1 MNVNAIPDER
11 ARGVTWWLGNYW
23 RTRDVKDIVP
33 VQDMPAGLNNGV
45 DRAVAEALAQACPD
59 QAAGSLLAHG
69 VHPKNAHQDATVV
82 CPNHTS
88 STKFH
93 ELVGKAHRE
102 ENEEGRSVF
111 LRPSSKGAFQAW

>member
-1 MNVNAIPDER
+1 MDREDPHDQVHHKDR
-11 ARGVTWWLGNYW
+11 ARHL
-23 RTRDVKDIVP
+23 TRS
-33 VQDMPAGLNNGV
+33 AGLEV
-45 DRAVAEALAQACPD
+45 KSRQADHPEAHTVEATAAHPEAEALAQACPD